1 MQDNHQLIR
10 SILEFIKTVA
20 IVLILAFIIKTF
32 FIQTFLIDGSSM
44 EPNFHNSEYIL
55 VDKLSYHFTE
65 PKRGD
70 VDTLI
75 PPDNI
80 TKDYIKRI
88 IGVPGDTLEIK
99 QGKVFIN
106 GEAIKEPYLPKD
118 LPTFMDGDPDNIYK
132 VTLKKDQF
140 FVLGDNRPD
149 SRDSRYIGIIP
160 KSYLIGRVIL
170 IAYPFK
176 NFEFL
181 HRYNFSG

>member
-20 IVLILAFIIKTF
+20 IVLVLAFVIKTF

-44 EPNFHNSEYIL
+44 EPNFHNNEYIL
-55 VDKLSYHFTE
+55 VDKISYRFTQ

-75 PPDNI
+75 PPDDI

-99 QGKVFIN
+99 EGKVFIN
-106 GEAIKEPYLPKD
+106 SKAINEPYLPQD
-118 LPTFMDGDPDNIYK
+118 LPTFMDGNPDETYK
-132 VTLKKDQF
+132 VTLKKDEF

-160 KSYLIGRVIL
+160 KSYIIGRVVV

-176 NFEFL
+176 NFEVL
-181 HRYNFSG
+181 PRYNLSR